1 MVKDIKKLVKKA
13 NTTLMEV
20 EGTIL
25 TVSINN
31 QVMNVTSIIQISED
45 LQYLVQSNIDE
56 RVFQIQRMLADKL
69 DWYKEKGNK
78 YMDDNIWEIQELYVE
93 EEKKKEKGVVEDEKV
108 ILAKPYEVS
117 LTTSSSRT
125 SFIMDEIKNLTKY
138 MKFVKIPL

>member
-1 MVKDIKKLVKKA
+1 M
-13 NTTLMEV
+13 
-20 EGTIL
+20 
-25 TVSINN
+25 
-31 QVMNVTSIIQISED
+31 
-45 LQYLVQSNIDE
+45 
-56 RVFQIQRMLADKL
+56 
-69 DWYKEKGNK
+69 
-78 YMDDNIWEIQELYVE
+78 E